1 MPDSKPETAT
11 YLGFDEA
18 ALERLGGLWTA
29 REIVQQPEMLR
40 QTQALLMSRKAE
52 IEAFLAPL
60 LARKVRIILTGAGTS
75 AFIGTCLALALAAQL
90 KLRVEAIPTTDLSC
104 APQLYFEADTPTLL
118 VSFGRSGNSPE
129 SVAAVEL
136 ADRFVTDLHHLVVT
150 CNDDGALARYASASS
165 RGFTLLLPEATHD
178 RSFAMTS
185 SFSCM
190 TYAALSVFS
199 GIDAMQD
206 RIEAIAEATQGVISG
221 YTAAMKQAAG
231 EGYER
236 IVYLGSHIFQ
246 GLARESGL
254 KLLELTNGG
263 LVTMFDSPLGFRHGP
278 KTIVNNRTLVVVFF
292 SNNAY
297 TRGYDGD
304 LLDELLRDNDAARV
318 IAITAQDGVGVAAA
332 DTVRVTG
339 LEKAEDV
346 DLLFPYI
353 IWPQIFAFHE
363 SLRHNLT
370 PDKPNASGTV
380 NRVVQG
386 VRIHELG

>member
-1 MPDSKPETAT
+1 MPDSVSQ
-11 YLGFDEA
+11 LGIDEA
-18 ALERLGGLWTA
+18 DLQRQGGLWTA
-29 REIVQQPEMLR
+29 REIEQQPEMLR
-40 QTQALLMSRKAE
+40 QTQSLMFAQKTE
-52 IEAFLAPL
+52 IEAFLKPL
-60 LARKVRIILTGAGTS
+60 LDRQVRVILTGAGTS
-75 AFIGTCLALALAAQL
+75 AFIGSCLAPALSAKL
-90 KLRVEAIPTTDLSC
+90 KVRVEAIPTTDLVC
-104 APQLYFEADTPTLL
+104 APQLYFESDTPTLL

-129 SVAAVEL
+129 SVVAAQL
-136 ADRFVTDLHHLVVT
+136 ADRFVSDLHHLVIT
-150 CNDDGALARYASASS
+150 CNAEGALAAYGQGAK
-165 RGFTLLLPEATHD
+165 GLTILLPEATHD

-190 TYAALSVFS
+190 TYAALAAFS
-199 GIDAMQD
+199 GIEQMQG
-206 RIEAIAEATQGVISG
+206 RIEAIATATQGVLTD
-221 YTAAMKQAAG
+221 YTAAMKQVAS

-278 KTIVNNRTLVVVFF
+278 KTIVNNKTLVVVFF

-304 LLDELLRDNDAARV
+304 LLDELRKDNDAARV
-318 IAITAQDGVGVAAA
+318 IAITAQDGVGVEAA
-332 DTVRVTG
+332 DTVRVKG
-339 LEKAEDV
+339 LETADDT

-353 IWPQIFAFHE
+353 ICPQVFAFYE

>member
-1 MPDSKPETAT
+1 MPEPVTH
-11 YLGFDEA
+11 LGIDEA
-18 ALERLGGLWTA
+18 DLQRQGGLWTA
-29 REIVQQPEMLR
+29 REIEQQPEMLR
-40 QTQALLMSRKAE
+40 QTQSLLSAQKAE
-52 IEAFLAPL
+52 IEAFLQPL
-60 LARKVRIILTGAGTS
+60 LDRKVRVILTGAGTS
-75 AFIGTCLALALAAQL
+75 AFIGSCLAPALSAKL
-90 KLRVEAIPTTDLSC
+90 KIRVEAIPTTDLVC
-104 APQLYFEADTPTLL
+104 APQLYFESDTPTVL

-129 SVAAVEL
+129 SVVAAQL
-136 ADRFVTDLHHLVVT
+136 ADRFVSDLHHLVIT
-150 CNDDGALARYASASS
+150 CNAEGALAAYGQGAK
-165 RGFTLLLPEATHD
+165 GLTILLPEATHD

-190 TYAALSVFS
+190 TYAALAAFS
-199 GIDAMQD
+199 GIDTMQG
-206 RIEAIAEATQGVISG
+206 RIEAIATATQGVLSD
-221 YTAAMKQAAG
+221 YTAAMKQAAS

-278 KTIVNNRTLVVVFF
+278 KTIVNNKTLVVVFF

-304 LLDELLRDNDAARV
+304 LLDELRKDNDAARV
-318 IAITAQDGVGVAAA
+318 IAITAQDGVGVEAV
-332 DTVRVTG
+332 DTVRVKG
-339 LEKAEDV
+339 LETADDT

-353 IWPQIFAFHE
+353 ICPQVFAFYE

>member
-1 MPDSKPETAT
+1 MPELKTL
-11 YLGFDEA
+11 LGFDEA
-18 ALERLGGLWTA
+18 TLERKGGLWTA

-40 QTQALLMSRKAE
+40 RTQAILMAKKAE
-52 IEAFLAPL
+52 IEAFLKPL
-60 LARKVRIILTGAGTS
+60 LARKVRVILTGAGTS
-75 AFIGTCLALALAAQL
+75 AFIGTCLAPALAAQL
-90 KLRVEAIPTTDLSC
+90 KVRVEAIPTTDLSC

-150 CNDDGALARYASASS
+150 CNADGALARYAATA
-165 RGFTLLLPEATHD
+165 RGYTILLPEETHD

-190 TYAALSVFS
+190 TYAALSALS
-199 GIDAMQD
+199 GIDALQG
-206 RIEAIAEATQGVISG
+206 RIDAIANATQGVIDG
-221 YTAAMKQAAG
+221 YTAAMQQVAS

-246 GLARESGL
+246 GLAQESGL

-278 KTIVNNRTLVVVFF
+278 KTIVNSKTLVVVFF

-304 LLDELLRDNDAARV
+304 LLDELLRDNDAARL
-318 IAITAQDGVGVAAA
+318 IAITAQDGVSVKAA

-353 IWPQIFAFHE
+353 ICPQIFAFHE

>member
-1 MPDSKPETAT
+1 MPEPVTH
-11 YLGFDEA
+11 LGIDEA
-18 ALERLGGLWTA
+18 ELKGLGGLWTA
-29 REIVQQPEMLR
+29 REIEQQPDMLR
-40 QTQALLMSRKAE
+40 QTQGLLFARKAE
-52 IEAFLAPL
+52 IDAFLKPL
-60 LARKVRIILTGAGTS
+60 LGRKVRVILTGAGTS
-75 AFIGTCLALALAAQL
+75 AFIGECLAPALSARL
-90 KLRVEAIPTTDLSC
+90 ETRVEAIPTTDIAC
-104 APQLYFEADTPTLL
+104 APQLYFETDTPTLL

-129 SVAAVEL
+129 SVAAAQL
-136 ADRFVTDLHHLVVT
+136 ADRFVTDLHHLVIT
-150 CNDDGALARYASASS
+150 CNAEGALAAYG
-165 RGFTLLLPEATHD
+165 RGANGLTILLPEATHD
-178 RSFAMTS
+178 RGFAMTS

-190 TYAALSVFS
+190 TYAALAAFT
-199 GIDAMQD
+199 GIDLMQE
-206 RIEAIAEATQGVISG
+206 RIGAIATATQTVLTD
-221 YTAAMKQAAG
+221 YTVAMKQAAS

-263 LVTMFDSPLGFRHGP
+263 RVTMFDSPLGFRHGP
-278 KTIVNNRTLVVVFF
+278 KTIVNDRTLIVVFF

-304 LLDELLRDNDAARV
+304 LLDELRRDNDAARV
-318 IAITAQDGVGVAAA
+318 IAITAQDGAGVGAA
-332 DTVRVTG
+332 DTVRVRG
-339 LEKAEDV
+339 LETADDT

-353 IWPQIFAFHE
+353 ICPQVFAFYE

>member
-1 MPDSKPETAT
+1 MPDPVTQ
-11 YLGFDEA
+11 LGIDEA
-18 ALERLGGLWTA
+18 ELQRLGALWTA
-29 REIVQQPEMLR
+29 REIEQQPEMLR
-40 QTQALLMSRKAE
+40 QTQSLLSAQKDA
-52 IEAFLAPL
+52 IEAFLKPL
-60 LARKVRIILTGAGTS
+60 LDRKARIILTGAGTS
-75 AFIGTCLALALAAQL
+75 AFIGECLAPALAARL
-90 KLRVEAIPTTDLSC
+90 KTRVEAIPTTDLAC
-104 APQLYFEADTPTLL
+104 APQLYFETDTPTLL

-129 SVAAVEL
+129 SVAAAQL
-136 ADRFVTDLHHLVVT
+136 ADRFVIDLHHLVIT
-150 CNDDGALARYASASS
+150 CNAEGALAAYGQGAN
-165 RGFTLLLPEATHD
+165 GLTILLPEATHD

-190 TYAALSVFS
+190 TYAALAAFS

-206 RIEAIAEATQGVISG
+206 RIEAIATATQAVLTD
-221 YTAAMKQAAG
+221 YTAAMKQTAS

-278 KTIVNNRTLVVVFF
+278 KTIVNSKTLVVVFF

-304 LLDELLRDNDAARV
+304 LLDELRKDNDAARV
-318 IAITAQDGVGVAAA
+318 IAIAAQDGVGVEAA
-332 DTVRVTG
+332 DTVRIRG
-339 LEKAEDV
+339 LETADDT

-353 IWPQIFAFHE
+353 ICPQVFAFYE
-363 SLRHNLT
+363 SLNHGLT

>member
-1 MPDSKPETAT
+1 MPETVAR
-11 YLGFDEA
+11 LGLDETT
-18 ALERLGGLWTA
+18 LEKLGGLWTA
-29 REIVQQPEMLR
+29 REIEQQPRMLR
-40 QTQALLMSRKAE
+40 ETQALLMGMTDA
-52 IEAFLAPL
+52 IDAFLQPL

-75 AFIGTCLALALAAQL
+75 AFIGECLAPALSARL
-90 KLRVEAIPTTDLSC
+90 KQRVESIPTTDLSC
-104 APQLYFEADTPTLL
+104 APQLYFESDTPTLL

-150 CNDDGALARYASASS
+150 CNADGALAAYGKAPK
-165 RGFTLLLPEATHD
+165 GLTLLLPEATHD

-190 TYAALSVFS
+190 MYAALAVFS
-199 GIDAMQD
+199 GIPAMQA
-206 RIEAIAEATQGVISG
+206 RIGAIADATQSALED
-221 YTAAMKQAAG
+221 YSAMMTALAS

-254 KLLELTNGG
+254 KLLELTNGAR
-263 LVTMFDSPLGFRHGP
+263 VTLFDSPLGFRHGP
-278 KTIVNNRTLVVVFF
+278 KTIVNAKTLVVVFF

-297 TRGYDGD
+297 TRCYDSD
-304 LLDELLRDNDAARV
+304 LLDELRRDNDAARV
-318 IAITAQDGVGVAAA
+318 IAITAQDGVGVEPK
-332 DTVRVTG
+332 DTVRIRG
-339 LEKAEDV
+339 LETADDT

-353 IWPQIFAFHE
+353 VGPQIFAFQE
-363 SLRHNLT
+363 ALNHNLT
-370 PDKPNASGTV
+370 PDKPNTSGTV